1 MLDFESLDKVSNT
14 LCKINSTL
22 SIKHVIEMKN
32 RSSNRRDARVNNFA
46 FYYSLPYKNPKFYGM
61 DKSPSTNS
69 GLVFNNNGHVVIE
82 SKKASIKNDQ
92 MVSDTIKINIY
103 LSDAPQFLNT
113 LEVVLNWLTSLSNEV
128 FVNDPNGNPIKI
140 SDPLLRTMCHIQSET
155 TGLTFK
161 PCIVTDTVDTRYQG
175 IAMGNHEKGEIC
187 NFTATEFVVFRNVM
201 IHVLNNLYADNM
213 LLSMQAMQYCMYSN
227 FMEAMQKNAR
237 TDKPK

>member
-32 RSSNRRDARVNNFA
+32 RSSNKRNARVNDFA
-46 FYYSLPYKNPKFYGM
+46 FYYSLPYKNPKFYNM
-61 DKSPSTNS
+61 DKAPSTNS
-69 GLVFNNNGHVVIE
+69 GLVFNNNGHIVIE
-82 SKKASIKNDQ
+82 SKKTSIKNDQ
-92 MVSDTIKINIY
+92 MVSDTIKVNVY
-103 LSDAPQFLNT
+103 LSDAPQLLNT
-113 LEVVLNWLTSLSNEV
+113 LEIVINWLTSLSNEV
-128 FVNDPNGNPIKI
+128 YISDTNGSPIKI
-140 SDPLLRTMCHIQSET
+140 SDPMLRTMCHIQSES
-155 TGLTFK
+155 TGLVFK
-161 PCIVTDTVDTRYQG
+161 PCIVTDTIDTKYQG

-227 FMEAMQKNAR
+227 FMEAMRKNAR